1 MVEGKSMDIPQG
13 HVSEEHRAAAEEMRR
28 RVEQLWD
35 TDNSYE
41 DSVYDLA
48 VFEDQKRDKL
58 LQSGMPI
65 PAIAEYADDHS
76 TTKLENL
83 EIKKE
88 RWLDKMT
95 GLRNKNAFMDEVK
108 QFLAYEKRLGQESSF
123 LMLDFDHFKSV
134 NDLYGHKAG
143 DEALKQIAQ
152 IMKKEVRTSD
162 AVYRYGGEE
171 FIIYLPNTVSIQA
184 LVLAERIRNAVEQ
197 ADITVTDQEGKSVV
211 IKKTISIGCVGT
223 DQIDAK
229 NVEIDDLLIST
240 YANSADRALYASK
253 NSGRNRVTLYSEDLE
268 EKNIGKKKN

>member
-1 MVEGKSMDIPQG
+1 MDIPQG

-143 DEALKQIAQ
+143 DDALKQIAQ

-171 FIIYLPNTVSIQA
+171 FIIYLPNTVSVQA